1 MSASAT
7 TRTQMVD
14 IARIAGVSVSTVS
27 RALAGSTL
35 VNDVTRQRVA
45 ELAKSMRYSVNVGA
59 QNLRKGNSQTVAVV
73 LPRSDADI
81 QPVSDPFF
89 IALLGAIADTLTS
102 RGYDMLLTRVDEEKI
117 DEIESIVT
125 SGRALGVIVI
135 GQWLHHYALGS
146 LARRGTPIAVWG
158 AQLPGSNYFTVG
170 SDNRMGGRL
179 ATEHLIARGRSKI
192 MFLGDTRLPEVALRF
207 EGYRD
212 ALTAHRM
219 LVTPGLT
226 AAVPFEAA
234 AARRT
239 LSDLIA
245 HTTDFDALFAA
256 SDLIAMT
263 AMALL
268 AARGKRVPQDVAVV
282 GYDDLPLASLIHPSL
297 TSVRQPF
304 VEASVALVDS
314 LLAAKA
320 GVAAAPVVLRTEL
333 VARESSG
340 DISPKIAPKNAPKIG
355 PKKKPLKTHPSTS
368 PPNPAPARTPLDACN
383 YSAPPSL
390 AFVHE

>member
-1 MSASAT
+1 
-7 TRTQMVD
+7 MVD

-35 VNDVTRQRVA
+35 VNDVTRRRVA

-59 QNLRKGNSQTVAVV
+59 QNLRKGNSQTIAVV

-212 ALTAHRM
+212 ALTANHM

-239 LSDLIA
+239 LSDLIN

-304 VEASVALVDS
+304 AEASVALVDS

-320 GVAAAPVVLRTEL
+320 GAPAAPVVLRTEL

-340 DISPKIAPKNAPKIG
+340 DITHKSAPKISA
-355 PKKKPLKTHPSTS
+355 KTSAKSKPAKSS
-368 PPNPAPARTPLDACN
+368 R
-383 YSAPPSL
+383 SA
-390 AFVHE
+390 